1 MVGSG
6 EIMNGV
12 SQIKRVTLLFLGTTG
27 AGPVYALEM
36 AKALADNSNYRIQI
50 VLSKYVYNVDEWRRT
65 FSDSMVC
72 LEEVDTYR
80 RNKLSF
86 ALSLLEFWK
95 VIRIHKAIREFGAD
109 VVYSPFPSLWDFRI
123 FPIVSK
129 YASVIATLHDPH
141 PHDEIKNPFE
151 RFIQNENY
159 RTLRYA
165 KDIVLLNMRDV
176 EYVQQNYGKNVWV
189 IPHASFSYYARDIK
203 EPHKLN
209 YTIGFIGRI
218 EPYKGLDLLV
228 EAFSGINNSKLHL
241 LIAGNGT
248 IDGDTLS
255 KINDNQR
262 IELINRYIK
271 DEEFSG
277 LLNRM
282 DFVVLP
288 YKRASQSGVIPLVF
302 SQGKT
307 VVVTNVG
314 ALSEQVP
321 DDTGVVVDDATS
333 DSIKEAIVDLYHKPE
348 RIFQMGRSAFRYA
361 KQELTWAHSAELLMK
376 IIENED

>member
-1 MVGSG
+1 
-6 EIMNGV
+6 
-12 SQIKRVTLLFLGTTG
+12 
-27 AGPVYALEM
+27 
-36 AKALADNSNYRIQI
+36 
-50 VLSKYVYNVDEWRRT
+50 
-65 FSDSMVC
+65 
-72 LEEVDTYR
+72 
-80 RNKLSF
+80 
-86 ALSLLEFWK
+86 
-95 VIRIHKAIREFGAD
+95 
-109 VVYSPFPSLWDFRI
+109 
-123 FPIVSK
+123 
-129 YASVIATLHDPH
+129 
-141 PHDEIKNPFE
+141 
-151 RFIQNENY
+151 
-159 RTLRYA
+159 
-165 KDIVLLNMRDV
+165 
-176 EYVQQNYGKNVWV
+176 
-189 IPHASFSYYARDIK
+189 
-203 EPHKLN
+203 
-209 YTIGFIGRI
+209 
-218 EPYKGLDLLV
+218 LLV